1 MFKGKVALISSFAG
15 AMALVTAWVPSTLA
29 QTTGK
34 IPDPSIRVET
44 RPEIIVTK
52 THIALLKNVL
62 NLRPEQEPYWVPLEA
77 ALNDLARSQ
86 AMKASEI
93 EIVGSTSNRQAS
105 GAGAK
110 KRLKRLTTVAAP
122 LIRALDENQR
132 RDVMMLARTF
142 GFERLVASF

>member
-1 MFKGKVALISSFAG
+1 MLVGKGALISAFVG
-15 AMALVTAWVPSTLA
+15 AMAFMAASASSTLA

-34 IPDPSIRVET
+34 ISAQHIRVET
-44 RPEIIVTK
+44 LPKIIVTE
-52 THIALLKNVL
+52 THIALLKYVL

-77 ALNDLARSQ
+77 ALNDLARRQ

-93 EIVGSTSNRQAS
+93 EIVGSTSNRQA
-105 GAGAK
+105 AGDSAK

-142 GFERLVASF
+142 GFEQLVASF